1 MSKRTSQPQVP
12 AISQR
17 ARERRNL
24 RRRNAQAVH
33 SSVYLEMKIE
43 GALAR
48 LALQCGRFFQKPQL
62 VGAHDRGREVVVENS
77 LFLARPK
84 SSENQDR
91 FANAAFPQLGALR
104 GAGHAE
110 PIRAGLGEGARDGND
125 AVAVGVAL
133 DDGENF
139 PARAASARGIDV
151 VADRA
156 QIVRQRSQTY
166 FRPDGASIKFYGS
179 CHWNLQE

>member
-1 MSKRTSQPQVP
+1 
-12 AISQR
+12 
-17 ARERRNL
+17 
-24 RRRNAQAVH
+24 
-33 SSVYLEMKIE
+33 MKIE

-48 LALQCGRFFQKPQL
+48 LALLRGRLFQKPQL
-62 VGAHDRGREVVVENS
+62 VGAHDRRRQVIVENS
-77 LFLARPK
+77 LFLAGP
-84 SSENQDR
+84 EAGEDQDR
-91 FANAAFPQLGALR
+91 FANAALAQFGAFR

-110 PIRAGLGEGARDGND
+110 PVGAGLGEGARDGND
-125 AVAVGVAL
+125 SVAVGVAL

-139 PARAASARGIDV
+139 PARAARARGIDV
-151 VADRA
+151 RADRA